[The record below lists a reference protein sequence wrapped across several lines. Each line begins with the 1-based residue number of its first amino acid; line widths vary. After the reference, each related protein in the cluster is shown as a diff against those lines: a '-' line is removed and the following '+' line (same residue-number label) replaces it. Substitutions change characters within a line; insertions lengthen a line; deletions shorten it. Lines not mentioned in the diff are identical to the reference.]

1 MQTHSHFLFV
11 YGSLLSGF
19 KSPAYEYLSRYF
31 RLKGPAQV
39 KGTIYDMGT
48 FPVGT
53 AIDTGRFIKGE
64 LYEIKNPKELSFI
77 LAQLDDYE
85 GLYPDDGE
93 DIYYNRS
100 LVDATL
106 LETNEAIVSWIYW
119 YVKDVSGKPVLES
132 ENLMDYL
139 RQRDN

>member
-19 KSPAYEYLSRYF
+19 KSPAYEYISKYF
-31 RLKGPAQV
+31 KLRGNASV

-53 AIDTGRFIKGE
+53 SNDTGRIIRGE
-64 LYEIKNPKELSFI
+64 LYEIRNPKELSFI

-93 DIYYNRS
+93 DIYYKRE
-100 LVDATL
+100 LVATTT
-106 LETNEAIVSWIYW
+106 EVGDEVIAWIYW
-119 YVKDVSGKPVLES
+119 YNKDVEGKPIIELEHM
-132 ENLMDYL
+132 MDYME
-139 RQRDN
+139 RKQS